1 MFSYFIDVQTNIRD
15 KNPLGIKSSPV
26 YKKGGAEAS
35 GIIGLH
41 GWTSNDADNSQ
52 RQADGLFNQTMGE
65 CEKKTKTKKH
75 DTSLNHAM
83 YARYKEKTLNLSIQ
97 LLFCPD

>member
-52 RQADGLFNQTMGE
+52 RQADGLFNQTIGE
-65 CEKKTKTKKH
+65 CEKKKKKT
-75 DTSLNHAM
+75 
-83 YARYKEKTLNLSIQ
+83 RYFIKSRNVCEI
-97 LLFCPD
+97 